1 MPLSSTCFLFSSSFF
16 PYSSTSNR
24 KSKWVR
30 TAFSVGGISGRRPPS
45 AALAIHQLSSSL
57 DCATPCYCADYIEQL
72 GRPSSSSSYNA
83 ARAIIIIIYFDVVA
97 ETTNWTWIKWHR
109 CRLHFIAATDVGLVA
124 VVVQQGPGA
133 IRIGWG
139 YREGEEKG
147 GRRRRTGTVASL
159 RSAVSFSWK
168 FHYWSVWCNESLP
181 PCASRL
187 HLRRPVTLSRPS
199 LFHWLEPQII

>member
-72 GRPSSSSSYNA
+72 GRPSSSSSYTA
-83 ARAIIIIIYFDVVA
+83 ARAIIIIYISTVVA

-147 GRRRRTGTVASL
+147 GGGGRAQL
-159 RSAVSFSWK
+159 RLCVQPYHSPENSIIEVFDATRV
-168 FHYWSVWCNESLP
+168 C
-181 PCASRL
+181 
-187 HLRRPVTLSRPS
+187 RPVPADCTFVGLSLCRVPRFFTD
-199 LFHWLEPQII
+199 LNRK